1 MSSSGL
7 NETLSEYIRIHK
19 ELSDLRKNQTKL
31 KSQKKKITT
40 YKIHHH
46 IKYNNNKPEN
56 HPIHN

>member
-31 KSQKKKITT
+31 KHKIQKASLDGKQYGIVTVFTSSALDK
-40 YKIHHH
+40 
-46 IKYNNNKPEN
+46 
-56 HPIHN
+56 